1 VSLSKADIVKEYL
14 RKHPDMASRTVAK
27 HIYKRHPTLWGS
39 EDTCVK
45 MVLYYRKAVGV
56 KQRAQRE
63 GKEEFPRIPKADK
76 QRKSRMSLT
85 DAGRWLVIG
94 DLHCPFHDENALEAV
109 LKYAKDEKC
118 EHLLVNGD
126 ALDAYQNSHW
136 MRDPSRRSV
145 DSEISIL
152 KEIFGIF
159 DKQLPGRKVYKIGN
173 HEERIENYLF
183 THAPGMIGM
192 SEWNLCNELQERL
205 EIPKWAMI
213 ESKQLYGL
221 GKLNGYH
228 GHELP
233 KGLTNPVSVG
243 RGLWN
248 RTRQTGFT
256 NHWHTTSTHIETS
269 GNKDK
274 TWVCFSVGCLCDLQ
288 PSYAPVN
295 GWNHG
300 FCIVDIAKNGDFREQ
315 NRRIVS
321 GEIW

>member
-1 VSLSKADIVKEYL
+1 MLIKSDVIKEYL
-14 RKHPDMASRTVAK
+14 RKHVDQPSRTCARL
-27 HIYKRHPTLWGS
+27 IYKRHPTLWNS
-39 EDTCVK
+39 ESSVYK
-45 MVLYYRKAVGV
+45 SVLYYRKVNGATHR
-56 KQRAQRE
+56 KKRE
-63 GKEEFPRIPKADK
+63 GKEDFAKIPAADK
-76 QRKSRMSLT
+76 QRKPRIGLN
-85 DAGRWLVIG
+85 DKGRWLVIG
-94 DLHCPFHDENALEAV
+94 DLHCPFHSEMALQLV
-109 LKYAKDEKC
+109 LKYAVDNKC

-136 MRDPSRRSV
+136 MRDPSKRSV
-145 DSEISIL
+145 DSEILIL
-152 KEIFGIF
+152 KEIFAIF
-159 DKQLPGRKVYKIGN
+159 ENTLPGRKVYKIGN

-192 SEWNLCNELQERL
+192 SEWDLGKTLKEKLS
-205 EIPKWAMI
+205 IPSWTMI
-213 ESKQLYGL
+213 DSKQLYGL

-300 FCIVDIAKNGDFREQ
+300 FAVVDIGAGGQFREQ
-315 NRRIVS
+315 NKRIVD